1 MIVVGTNLSR
11 KIVRRLRHC
20 RTAAEWTFDGP
31 NRLTEQ
37 LRYLSDLV
45 GSALTGVVVEWCG
58 VVVEW
63 CGVVV
68 GWCGVAVH
76 ELFGVAIEQSRICVV
91 LSFEIGS
98 ALTGVALIE
107 VVVERRRTT
116 NHGLVGN
123 AIGQS
128 RVTILSLF
136 GSAIACSE

>member
-1 MIVVGTNLSR
+1 MVVVGTNLSR
-11 KIVRRLRHC
+11 KIVRRLRHYK
-20 RTAAEWTFDGP
+20 TAAEWTFDGP
-31 NRLTEQ
+31 NRLIEQ

-58 VVVEW
+58 V
-63 CGVVV
+63 
-68 GWCGVAVH
+68 AVH
-76 ELFGVAIEQSRICVV
+76 ELFGVAIEQFRICVV

>member
-1 MIVVGTNLSR
+1 MVVVGTNLSR
-11 KIVRRLRHC
+11 NIVRRLRHC
-20 RTAAEWTFDGP
+20 KTAAESTFDGP

-58 VVVEW
+58 V
-63 CGVVV
+63 
-68 GWCGVAVH
+68 AVH
-76 ELFGVAIEQSRICVV
+76 ELFGVAIEQFRICVV

-98 ALTGVALIE
+98 ALTGVASALIE

-116 NHGLVGN
+116 NHGLVGT

-128 RVTILSLF
+128 RVIIVLSLF
-136 GSAIACSE
+136 GSSIACSE